1 MVKYNILSNNGCSK
15 LHAVIDCLYFFLVQI
30 GVTLYVNFDKKT
42 NAYLT
47 FFVHF
52 VFRMGKHLIQY
63 INIISECY
71 SLFILGNI
79 VNY

>member
-1 MVKYNILSNNGCSK
+1 MVKYNILSNNGRSK

-47 FFVHF
+47 F
-52 VFRMGKHLIQY
+52 
-63 INIISECY
+63 
-71 SLFILGNI
+71 
-79 VNY
+79 VNVLCLEWASI